1 MPKTSAQDTSERL
14 EPTTPVGFLEAQR
27 LRFAPQSG
35 YNLVGPDF
43 FDPPGEDLYVLAHY
57 GTREEA
63 EAARTTLRDGGA
75 GVVVVGPE
83 AP

>member
-27 LRFAPQSG
+27 QRFAPQSG

-43 FDPPGEDLYVLAHY
+43 FYPPGEDLYVLAHY
-57 GTREEA
+57 DTREEA